1 MKVKKKKARREV
13 DLFFRENPEV
23 SIGESLGWVRRIAA
37 AFPALQ
43 NNNYRSYFLGQF
55 VSLIG
60 TWLQIVAQGWLVL
73 QLTNSAF
80 YIGLVTALSTA
91 PSLLFSLWG
100 GVIVDRYPKRKILLF
115 SQSLAMV
122 LGIILGL
129 LTIFDLV
136 SLWTIGLIAFLLGTV
151 NAVDSPARQAFVPEM
166 VTLNE
171 LPSAIALNSSI
182 FNGARVIG
190 PSIAGLLI
198 ALVGTGG
205 AFIIN
210 GLSHIAVIVALLY
223 MTVEDKVSSERPKPL
238 LAIKEGIVYS
248 FTHPIIRILIIITGV
263 VSVFGWSY
271 TTIMPLIAK
280 NQFQLDAA
288 GLGYLFA
295 ASGLGSLL
303 AAFFIGAYGKKLPP
317 VLFIFGGHA
326 VFAVSLI
333 LFSFTSSI
341 YMALPL
347 LFFVGMGL
355 LSQSAM
361 MNTIIQSMVKNKL
374 RGRVMSI
381 YILMFIGLAPVGSFQ
396 IGWVAEHYGLG
407 FALRLGAVLVL
418 VFGLTVF
425 IYRNKIRKA
434 YFKYK
439 EKQDY

>member
-1 MKVKKKKARREV
+1 MSKKEENRSTEDYIRN
-13 DLFFRENPEV
+13 ENPEMSV
-23 SIGESLGWVRRIAA
+23 GDNLSWVNKLAS

-43 NNNYRSYFLGQF
+43 NSNYKNYFFGQF

-91 PSLLFSLWG
+91 PSLLFSLLG
-100 GVIVDRYPKRKILLF
+100 GVIVDRYPKKKILLY
-115 SQSLAMV
+115 SQNCAMV
-122 LGIILGL
+122 LGIVLGL
-129 LTIFDLV
+129 LTIFDFI
-136 SLWTIGLIAFLLGTV
+136 SLWSIGLISFLLGTV

-166 VTLNE
+166 VTLEE

-182 FNGARVIG
+182 FNAARVIG

-198 ALVGTGG
+198 AWVGTGG

-210 GLSHIAVIVALLY
+210 GLSHLAVIAALFY
-223 MTVEDKVSSERPKPL
+223 IKVEDKVSTQKTKPL
-238 LAIKEGIVYS
+238 RAIKEGIVYS
-248 FTHPIIRILIIITGV
+248 FTHPIIRVLIVITGV
-263 VSVFGWSY
+263 VSIFGWSY

-280 NQFQLDAA
+280 EQFHLDAA

-295 ASGLGSLL
+295 ASGLGSLV
-303 AAFFIGAYGKKLPP
+303 AAFIIGAYAKKLPP
-317 VLFIFGGHA
+317 VLFIFGGHTI
-326 VFAVSLI
+326 FAVSLI
-333 LFSFTSSI
+333 LFTFTNTVQL
-341 YMALPL
+341 ALPL

-361 MNTIIQSMVKNKL
+361 MNTIIQSMVKNEL

-381 YILMFIGLAPVGSFQ
+381 YILMFIGLAPLGSFQ
-396 IGWVAEHYGLG
+396 IGWMSETMGIG
-407 FALRLGAVLVL
+407 FAVRLGAVVVFL
-418 VFGLTVF
+418 FGLLMF
-425 IYRNKIRKA
+425 FYRKRIRNA

-439 EKQDY
+439 TMADY